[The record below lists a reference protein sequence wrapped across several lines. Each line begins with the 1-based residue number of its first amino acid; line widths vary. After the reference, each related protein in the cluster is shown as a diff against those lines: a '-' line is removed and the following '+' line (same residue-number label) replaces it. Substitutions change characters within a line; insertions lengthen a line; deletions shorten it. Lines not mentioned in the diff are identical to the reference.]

1 MSGFMFANN
10 KKSPVE
16 SKKKDILPWNV
27 LIVDDEESI
36 HAITELVLGNFH
48 FDEHPLHFFNAYSA
62 KEAKEILAKQD
73 DIALVLL
80 DVVMESDNAGL
91 ELVKYIRNELQN
103 QMVRIVLRTGQPGSA
118 PEEEVITSYDINDY
132 KDKTELTNTKLKS
145 TVYNAIKSY
154 RDLKKLQDNADTL
167 LKYKNMFD
175 SATDFIFVIDKSSR
189 ILEANSAFLN
199 AIGKEH
205 DDTVGKPI
213 FELFAHEEIKD
224 KLQENISQSMNGSNI
239 HYISEMNF
247 EVLGKRHMDI
257 EFFPYYDQYHNLSAV
272 VVNFQD
278 ITKEILE
285 QKKAEAL
292 RLEQIENYRQTI
304 YTLVDMIERR
314 DSYTAGHTK
323 RVAKYAVLIA
333 QEMNLS
339 EQEIDKLHKAA
350 MLHDIGKIM
359 TPDSVLLKPG
369 KFNELEYRLIK
380 EHLTNGY
387 DILKGIDIY
396 KELAE
401 IMVLHHERYDGGGYP
416 GGLKGDEISLLGHI
430 MIVADAFDAMT
441 TDRIYKKRKELSEAF
456 SEMIEL
462 KGAQFHPDVV
472 DAALVALKDVN
483 IDNTTQL
490 PESSIE
496 KARFAYFFKDPLTK
510 VYNDNYLNTILSTQ
524 SETFKK
530 IHYVEL
536 HNISE
541 YNNSKSWQ
549 DGNILIRNIAKVLQ
563 DIKEEYMIFRIHGDD
578 FFVLA
583 QDEVDFDMEKINNI
597 DFIKE
602 SGVKLS
608 IQSEDFQSINAHT
621 LEDLELYFKL

>member
-1 MSGFMFANN
+1 MSGFMFAN
-10 KKSPVE
+10 KKTSTE
-16 SKKKDILPWNV
+16 SKKNDILPWNV
-27 LIVDDEESI
+27 LIVDDDESI
-36 HAITELVLGNFH
+36 HAITELVLNNFR

-62 KEAKEILAKQD
+62 KEAREILVEQN

-80 DVVMESDNAGL
+80 DVVMESEDAGL

-132 KDKTELTNTKLKS
+132 KDKTELTNIKLKS

-154 RDLKKLQDNADTL
+154 RDLKKLRDNADTL

-175 SATDFIFVIDKSSR
+175 SATDFIFVIDKNSK

-213 FELFAHEEIKD
+213 FELFSHDDIKET
-224 KLQENISQSMNGSNI
+224 LEQNITQSMSGSNI

-247 EVLGKRHMDI
+247 DVLGKRHMDI
-257 EFFPYYDQYHNLSAV
+257 EFFPYYDQYHNLTAV

-278 ITKEILE
+278 ITKDILQ
-285 QKKAEAL
+285 QKEAEAL
-292 RLEQIENYRQTI
+292 RLEQIENYKQTI
-304 YTLVDMIERR
+304 YTLVDMIEGR

-333 QEMNLS
+333 KEMNLS
-339 EQEIDKLHKAA
+339 ENDLDNLHKAA

-369 KFNELEYRLIK
+369 KFNELEYTLIK
-380 EHLTNGY
+380 DHLKNGY
-387 DILKGIDIY
+387 DILKGVDIY

-416 GGLKGDEISLLGHI
+416 NGLKGDEISLLGHI

-441 TDRIYKKRKELSEAF
+441 TDRIYKKRKEVEEAF
-456 SEMIEL
+456 SEMVSL
-462 KGAQFHPDVV
+462 KEKQFHPDVV
-472 DAALVALKDVN
+472 DAALIALKDVRV
-483 IDNTTQL
+483 DVTTQL
-490 PESSIE
+490 PKSSME

-524 SETFKK
+524 SEIIKQ
-530 IHYVEL
+530 IHYIEL

-549 DGNILIRNIAKVLQ
+549 EGNVLIRNIAKVLQ
-563 DIKEEYMIFRIHGDD
+563 DIKPEYMIFRIHGDD
-578 FFVLA
+578 FFILA
-583 QDEVDFDMEKINNI
+583 QDEVVIDIEKINSI
-597 DFIKE
+597 DFIKD
-602 SGVKLS
+602 SGVQLS
-608 IQSEDFQSINAHT
+608 IRSEDFPSINAHT